1 MGILN
6 VTPDSFSD
14 GGQFTSPQHARDH
27 AIKMVTEGVDII
39 DIGGEST
46 RPGAKPVSLK
56 EELKRIKPVIGA
68 IRKESDCLISIDT
81 YKASV
86 AEVALDLGANIVND
100 ISSLSF
106 DQNMAHLVSKNNV
119 PIILMHMQGSPQ
131 NMQLNTSYDNLIND
145 LIIFFK
151 SKIKIASQ
159 AGISNNMIIL
169 DPGIGFGKKFGES
182 KDIFAN
188 IEIIKKSFNLPIMIG
203 TSRKSFI
210 GEYTQKEINNRIF
223 GTASTIAFGVLN
235 GANILRVHDYKEMI
249 DVKNMT
255 QVLKDS
261 RYKI

>member
-106 DQNMAHLVSKNNV
+106 DKN
-119 PIILMHMQGSPQ
+119 
-131 NMQLNTSYDNLIND
+131 
-145 LIIFFK
+145 
-151 SKIKIASQ
+151 
-159 AGISNNMIIL
+159 ISSRNNQW
-169 DPGIGFGKKFGES
+169 
-182 KDIFAN
+182 
-188 IEIIKKSFNLPIMIG
+188 
-203 TSRKSFI
+203 R
-210 GEYTQKEINNRIF
+210 
-223 GTASTIAFGVLN
+223 
-235 GANILRVHDYKEMI
+235 
-249 DVKNMT
+249 
-255 QVLKDS
+255 
-261 RYKI
+261 

>member
-56 EELKRIKPVIGA
+56 EELKRIKPVIEA

-151 SKIKIASQ
+151 SKIKIASE

-169 DPGIGFGKKFGES
+169 DPGIGFGKKVQDNF
-182 KDIFAN
+182 
-188 IEIIKKSFNLPIMIG
+188 EIIRELKQIKAMGYPILFG
-203 TSRKSFI
+203 PSRKSFI
-210 GEYTQKEINNRIF
+210 GEALNLPVKDRLE
-223 GTASTIAFGVLN
+223 GTMASISAGILN
-235 GANILRVHDYKEMI
+235 GANIVRVHDIIETKRTLSVIE
-249 DVKNMT
+249 
-255 QVLKDS
+255 
-261 RYKI
+261 KIIG